1 MAGEPAVAA
10 SEEGPDPAELIRS
23 RAFLALLALAA
34 VVGVVVSLIAWG
46 FLEALHEIEHGV
58 YESLPDAL
66 GFSTTPDWWSLP
78 VLLVG
83 AVIVAYAVARL
94 PGRGGHVPVHGLDP
108 SPSEPI
114 ELPGIVI
121 AALAGIGL
129 GAVVGPE
136 APLIALGGG
145 IGLLTVR
152 RLAREAPESAQTLV
166 AAAGLF
172 ASISFL
178 FGSPLVAAVLLVEA
192 AGLDRRRLTLV
203 LIPGLLAAGI
213 GSLVSTG
220 MGSWTGVDTATI
232 SIMPLQLDHFPRPSF
247 VDFVWTVPLA
257 AAIAVGTKL
266 IFSVGRCVDAPALRR
281 PFVIL
286 PAIALVTSLL
296 AIGFDLIT
304 DKGPDQVLFSGET
317 ALDPL
322 VSGAAGWS
330 LGALA
335 LLIAVKGLVYGL
347 ALGSFR
353 GGPVFPALFLGA
365 AAGLMAA
372 RLPGFEL
379 TPAVA
384 VGMGAATVAVLRLP
398 LSSVVLAVLL
408 TASAGLGPSALIIV
422 GVVVSLVVTIAL
434 DGSEAQVGD
443 PAPTAAAPTEP
454 RPASG

>member
-1 MAGEPAVAA
+1 MADQPAVAG
-10 SEEGPDPAELIRS
+10 SEEGPDPGELMRS
-23 RAFLALLALAA
+23 RGFLGLLALAA
-34 VVGVVVSLIAWG
+34 IVGVVVSLLAWG
-46 FLEALHEIEHGV
+46 FLEAVHGIETGV
-58 YESLPDAL
+58 YDSLPDAL
-66 GFSTTPDWWSLP
+66 GFDSTPDWWSLP
-78 VLLVG
+78 FLL
-83 AVIVAYAVARL
+83 AASLIVAFAVARL
-94 PGRGGHVPVHGLDP
+94 PGGGGHIPVHGLDP
-108 SPSEPI
+108 SPSEPNA
-114 ELPGIVI
+114 LPGVVL

-129 GAVVGPE
+129 GAVIGPE

-145 IGLLTVR
+145 IGLLVVR
-152 RLAREAPESAQTLV
+152 RLIREAPDAAQTLI
-166 AAAGLF
+166 ATSGLF

-178 FGSPLVAAVLLVEA
+178 FGSPLVAAVLLIEA

-213 GSLVSTG
+213 GSLISTG

-232 SIMPLQLDHFPRPSF
+232 TISPLQLEHFPRPSF
-247 VDFVWTVPLA
+247 VDFLWTVPLA

-266 IFSVGRCVDAPALRR
+266 IFTVGRRIDPPALRR

-286 PAIALVTSLL
+286 PVVAIATSLL

-304 DKGPDQVLFSGET
+304 DKGPQMVLFSGES

-322 VSGAAGWS
+322 VEHAAGWS

-372 RLPGFEL
+372 RLPGFDL

-398 LSSVVLAVLL
+398 LSSVVLAVVL
-408 TASAGLGPSALIIV
+408 TASAGLGTGALIIV
-422 GVVVSLVVTIAL
+422 GVVVSFLVTAAL
-434 DGSEAQVGD
+434 DGPEAQVGD
-443 PAPTAAAPTEP
+443 PAPATAGAAAPS
-454 RPASG
+454 PAPS